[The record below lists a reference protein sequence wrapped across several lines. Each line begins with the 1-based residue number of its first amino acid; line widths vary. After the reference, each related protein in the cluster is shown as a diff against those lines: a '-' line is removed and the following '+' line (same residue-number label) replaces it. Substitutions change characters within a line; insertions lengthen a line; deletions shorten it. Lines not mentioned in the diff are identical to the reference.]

1 MAKAYLNL
9 IDAENL
15 EKAAKNS
22 RDMLLIHLLHRLG
35 CRITEEL
42 GISTDDID
50 FNSGKITI
58 VHLKSRVYLNCRS
71 CGNKLGLKHD
81 FCPRCG
87 AKSDL
92 TSLERSER
100 RRQRQLPL
108 DHASLDMIKTYI
120 EQGGPILRNGK
131 MYLFNINRHRAWQI
145 VKECAKK
152 AGLSELTNPETGK
165 IRGISPHRIRD
176 AFAVHAM
183 KVDDSGEGM
192 RMLQEHLGH
201 SSFNTTAK
209 YRKIASE
216 EHRSWYEKLW
226 RAQPEKNENPTH

>member
-22 RDMLLIHLLHRLG
+22 RDKLLIHLLHRLG

-42 GISTDDID
+42 GISTDNID

-58 VHLKSRVYLNCRS
+58 VHLKSRVYLNCRN

-81 FCPRCG
+81 FCPQCG

-108 DHASLDMIKTYI
+108 DTASLDMIKTYI

-145 VKECAKK
+145 VRECAEK
-152 AGLSELTNPETGK
+152 AGLGDLINPETGK
-165 IRGISPHRIRD
+165 VRGVSPHRIRD
-176 AFAVHAM
+176 AFAIHAM
-183 KVDDSGEGM
+183 KVDDS
-192 RMLQEHLGH
+192 
-201 SSFNTTAK
+201 
-209 YRKIASE
+209 
-216 EHRSWYEKLW
+216 
-226 RAQPEKNENPTH
+226 